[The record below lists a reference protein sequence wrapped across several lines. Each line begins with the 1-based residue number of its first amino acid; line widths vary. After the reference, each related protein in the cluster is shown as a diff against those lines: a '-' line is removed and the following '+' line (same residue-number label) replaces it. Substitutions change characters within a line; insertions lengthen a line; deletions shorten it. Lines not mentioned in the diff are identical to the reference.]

1 MFCPCKDCLLIPTCK
16 NRTLTE
22 LTRLCK
28 PLDIYLFRYC
38 QDTAPGEIGGYN
50 DRAHVLKRILGGEFF
65 LLLSKHE
72 EAIKIMMED
81 GDDKPISIQYKIEN
95 LGTPTV

>member
-1 MFCPCKDCLLIPTCK
+1 
-16 NRTLTE
+16 
-22 LTRLCK
+22 
-28 PLDIYLFRYC
+28 
-38 QDTAPGEIGGYN
+38 
-50 DRAHVLKRILGGEFF
+50 LGGEFF